1 MVKQMDYHVDQ
12 AYADLVFESCENVV
26 NPSTSG
32 SVMDLLCGPWGGA
45 LCSPKRLFGYL
56 GSISNGYA
64 PFQINY
70 FLHEREGKSGGNILK
85 PHNPPVIPC
94 DQEALPGNLIT
105 LFTKP

>member
-1 MVKQMDYHVDQ
+1 MIKVLDYHVADS
-12 AYADLVFESCENVV
+12 YAAKVYESCADVV

-45 LCSPKRLFGYL
+45 LCSPKRLLDYL

-70 FLHEREGKSGGNILK
+70 FLHSNNASVLIE

-94 DQEALPGNLIT
+94 HQEALPGKFWFI
-105 LFTKP
+105 